1 MSDLECPA
9 CSCYSVSN
17 LYQNVYKCSECS
29 YIFSDDEEPMKV
41 PSTKRTKPRRSDYD
55 LDD

>member
-9 CSCYSVSN
+9 CSCYSVTN
-17 LYQNVYKCSECS
+17 LYQKVYKCSECS
-29 YIFSDDEEPMKV
+29 YIFSDDEEPMRV
-41 PSTKRTKPRRSDYD
+41 PSSKRTKPRRSDYD